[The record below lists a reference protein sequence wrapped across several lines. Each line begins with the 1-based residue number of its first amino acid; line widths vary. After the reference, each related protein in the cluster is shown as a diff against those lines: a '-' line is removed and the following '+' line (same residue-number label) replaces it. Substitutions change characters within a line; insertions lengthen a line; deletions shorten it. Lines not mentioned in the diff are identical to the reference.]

1 MVQFKETH
9 ASGATVIISNKDI
22 NDKVKIVK
30 ALEDADI
37 LVKGVTKTLQ
47 NDVKKEVPC
56 QFYQCY
62 WAL

>member
-1 MVQFKETH
+1 MVQFKEAH
-9 ASGATVIISNKDI
+9 ASGATVIISNKEI

-47 NDVKKEVPC
+47 NDVKMM
-56 QFYQCY
+56 
-62 WAL
+62 